1 MKLLIQQLKLALSNP
16 KQSLSPL
23 LFFGLVILLF
33 PLALGAL
40 PDVLASVAPGL
51 VWIAALLA
59 SLLALESLF
68 RADYEDGTL
77 ELWLASRGD
86 LLGYVWIRLIIHW
99 LLYALP
105 LVLIAPFLAYAI
117 NLPVMAFPVLLLSL
131 CFGTLALVWIGGV
144 AMALTTGL
152 QYNGFLLALLT
163 LPFYVPVLIF
173 GAGAVEAAAQGW
185 NPFGALYLLAAL
197 AVLSLLL
204 APFAIAA
211 SLKMS
216 FNQ

>member
-1 MKLLIQQLKLALSNP
+1 MKLFVQQLKLALANP
-16 KQSLSPL
+16 QQSLNPL

-40 PDVLASVAPGL
+40 PDVLGAVAPGL
-51 VWIAALLA
+51 VWVAALLA

-68 RADYEDGTL
+68 REDYADGTL
-77 ELWLASRGD
+77 ELWLISRGD
-86 LLGYVWIRLIIHW
+86 LLGYVWIKLVIHW
-99 LLYALP
+99 FLYALP
-105 LVLIAPFLAYAI
+105 LVLAAPFLAYAI
-117 NLPVMAFPVLLLSL
+117 NLPLAAFPVLLLSL
-131 CFGTLALVWIGGV
+131 LLGTLALVWIGGV

-173 GAGAVEAAAQGW
+173 GAGALEAAAQGW
-185 NPFGALYLLAAL
+185 NPLGALYLLAAL
-197 AVLSLLL
+197 AVFAVLF